1 MLATID
7 YHGIPLACEFSY
19 YAGYAGDRID
29 PPEPPLA
36 EIATVKAGAVDITA
50 ILTDEQAEEIAD
62 ACVEWVSDQRAAAM
76 EARAE
81 RERDEE
87 KT

>member
-7 YHGIPLACEFSY
+7 YHGVPLAVEFGY

-29 PPEPPLA
+29 PPEPAQA

-62 ACVEWVSDQRAAAM
+62 ACVEWVSAQRAAAM

-81 RERDEE
+81 RERNEE
-87 KT
+87 NT

>member
-7 YHGIPLACEFSY
+7 YHGIPLACEFGY
-19 YAGYAGDRID
+19 YAGYAGDHID

-36 EIATVKAGAVDITA
+36 EIVSVKAGAVDITA
-50 ILTDEQAEEIAD
+50 MLTDEQVEEIAD
-62 ACVEWVSDQRAAAM
+62 ACVEWVSEQRAAAM
-76 EARAE
+76 EARTE

-87 KT
+87 NT